1 MKLIYFGVDSPWTVL
16 LNEGFKRRNTHLLRS
31 FANSGIYNQVIAVHF
46 TTRQDALKAIFS
58 KKDKL
63 AAVHDVFVS
72 NLLVN
77 SLKGGFFAC
86 INRFFYRFQ
95 IWAQGVRKF
104 DRKENII
111 FCYWPKG
118 YLFHKKLALTGRVFF
133 DTDHNIIHDENLN
146 QKQQKAQLETLLY
159 AGKNSELVLSST
171 RSMLEWY
178 RENGFSN
185 LYRLRN
191 GITPERFTNFPEAKR
206 QFSNPVIGYI
216 GTVSKWIDYETYEK
230 LIENNPQWDFPIYGP
245 SYKTE
250 TYKKLQSF
258 KNVHFMGPVKAD
270 DVPATLKSFDVA
282 LNLYRNEPW
291 LDVDSMKLYEYLAEG
306 VPVVSLNYHPHLD
319 EDFEHLLYL
328 ANDAGEMESQIRKIL
343 DCKRNDLAVNDFI
356 MKSTWDKRV
365 EQFHYDIFRKS

>member
-1 MKLIYFGVDSPWTVL
+1 MKLIYFGADAPWSSL
-16 LNEGFKRRNTHLLRS
+16 EKEGFKRRNTHLLRS
-31 FANSGIYNQVIAVHF
+31 FANSGVYDQVIAVHL
-46 TTRQDALKAIFS
+46 TTRQGALKAIFS
-58 KKDKL
+58 KSKKQTKVL
-63 AAVHDVFVS
+63 DVFVA
-72 NLLVN
+72 NLLIN
-77 SLKGGFFAC
+77 SFKGGVFQR
-86 INRFFYRFQ
+86 INHLFYLLQ
-95 IWAQGVRKF
+95 IWAQGGRKF
-104 DRKENII
+104 NRNENII

-118 YLFHKKLALTGRVFF
+118 YQFSKKLLLKGRVFF

-146 QKQQKAQLETLLY
+146 QKQLQAQLDTLLD
-159 AGKNSELVLSST
+159 AGKNSEMVLSST
-171 RSMLEWY
+171 RSMLDWY
-178 RENGFSN
+178 RTQGFNN

-191 GITPERFTNFPEAKR
+191 GITPERFTNLPDGKK

-282 LNLYRNEPW
+282 LNLYRSESW
-291 LDVDSMKLYEYLAEG
+291 LDVDSMKLYEYLAVG
-306 VPVVSLNYHPHLD
+306 IPVVSLNYHPDLD
-319 EDFEHLLYL
+319 TDFEHLLFL
-328 ANDAGEMESQIRKIL
+328 AENVTEIEAQVRKIL
-343 DCKRNDLAVNDFI
+343 ENKGNHMDARDFI

-365 EQFHYDIFRKS
+365 EQFHHDIIRKQ